1 MRTQNQMQT
10 KPVKKSL
17 QDIHT
22 DKGLRIEDS
31 MGFFPQKF
39 FECPEENSSVSTA
52 LALVLLL
59 VPQQAQ

>member
-1 MRTQNQMQT
+1 MQT
-10 KPVKKSL
+10 KLVKKSL
-17 QDIHT
+17 QDILT
-22 DKGLRIEDS
+22 EKGLRIGDS
-31 MGFFPQKF
+31 MDSFFPQKF